1 MTGQLKHSV
10 SKSNGGAGHSLWR
23 HLWTQMS
30 PFLSHRPTGLT
41 SLLSLHIWEDP
52 ELSFSNIMVCRGCQ
66 DNRWLTAQVLKW
78 ILTLPH
84 LDSIPSPVTKEGFL
98 LDLSQLLYPLMD
110 FQRLWCRVS
119 VSLIP
124 DQQGT
129 KSFSNWCSPCPRKL
143 LVCYTRSFSFCL
155 YGSIHFEIAFVLIF
169 AYPNVRS

>member
-84 LDSIPSPVTKEGFL
+84 LDSIPSPVTIL